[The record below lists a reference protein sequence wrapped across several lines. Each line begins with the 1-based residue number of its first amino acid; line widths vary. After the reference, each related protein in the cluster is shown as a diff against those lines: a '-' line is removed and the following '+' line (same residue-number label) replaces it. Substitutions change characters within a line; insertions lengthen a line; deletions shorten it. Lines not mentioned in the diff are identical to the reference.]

1 MDAVVMAGLVDGA
14 VFRQAEPA
22 DGAAFH
28 RDVAVPADGAA
39 FRQAE
44 PADEAEPE
52 GVVVFPAD
60 EAESAGAAALNDAR
74 AHVCNDDALDED
86 EEVALAAAEPLRY
99 NKGKPPLI
107 KALFF
112 SCTDVLTVCSPP

>member
-22 DGAAFH
+22 DEAE
-28 RDVAVPADGAA
+28 PADGAA
-39 FRQAE
+39 FRR
-44 PADEAEPE
+44 DVEAP
-52 GVVVFPAD
+52 
-60 EAESAGAAALNDAR
+60 AGAAALNDAR

>member
-14 VFRQAEPA
+14 VFRQAEPADEAEPA

-39 FRQAE
+39 FRR
-44 PADEAEPE
+44 DVEAP
-52 GVVVFPAD
+52 
-60 EAESAGAAALNDAR
+60 AGAAALNDAR

-112 SCTDVLTVCSPP
+112 SCTDVLTVCSFL